1 MCWLRISDPSAST
14 EVTLFSE
21 VLGRTR
27 PLLVAGTALLVTA
40 DARLDGETLRLTA
53 VDIEPL
59 EQAAARAGSGMRV
72 RLEHGAVID
81 EIKAMLAAL
90 PRGRGRVTLLA
101 PALGREVEITLPG
114 SHTVTP
120 PSIAALRSLPG
131 VAAVEEV

>member
-53 VDIEPL
+53 VDLEPL
-59 EQAAARAGSGMRV
+59 EQAAARAGGGMRV
-72 RLEHGAVID
+72 RLDHAAVVA
-81 EIKAMLAAL
+81 EIKAMLASL

-101 PALGREVEITLPG
+101 PALGREVEIALPG
-114 SHTVTP
+114 AHTVTP
-120 PSIAALRSLPG
+120 PAIAALRSLPG